1 LVQVFAGHKC
11 PNSTEK
17 YRQTGIEEL
26 KAGIEKYHPLKLN
39 KNMENN
45 VKLSNI
51 VPIMV
56 HKLKKVTMRIV
67 TIREFR
73 DNQKKYFDMVDNK
86 EQVIVKRKNCA
97 YKLVPVSDD
106 DMLVDIPK
114 EYRCDPYE
122 ISPSGDVFWADKR
135 NVEIVKKAIENK
147 DQIADKLNSADD
159 VKNFLNSL

>member
-1 LVQVFAGHKC
+1 
-11 PNSTEK
+11 
-17 YRQTGIEEL
+17 
-26 KAGIEKYHPLKLN
+26 
-39 KNMENN
+39 
-45 VKLSNI
+45 
-51 VPIMV
+51 
-56 HKLKKVTMRIV
+56 MRIV

-73 DNQKKYFDMVDNK
+73 DNQKKYFDMVDNE
-86 EQVIVKRKNCA
+86 EQVIVKRKNRA